1 VPKTRVSKTRSSSS
15 RRSAPAARYGFLT
28 VGQTA
33 KILGVSPSTLR
44 LWESEGLIAPQRTT
58 GRYRLYSP
66 ELLKVLKRIKYLR
79 EVQRLNMPGI
89 RRELKD
95 AAPGSSGS
103 GSPATGGH
111 GSPAT
116 HASQKEGSQKDAG
129 HKDGSRRDGSQGT
142 SGSIAT
148 PPPAKAAKPD
158 RTLGPQLRRMRE
170 RKRYNLAEAARR
182 AGVSSGF
189 LSAVER
195 SLANASVATLQR
207 LAMSYGTT
215 VMELFKTAPHDRR
228 LVTPAERRV
237 LEVHNGVRM
246 ELLSSG
252 APMLQSM
259 LFRVAP
265 LAGSEG
271 AYSHQGEEFIFMV
284 SGTLEVWLDE
294 LECFVLRE
302 GDSFWFPSTHA
313 HRWFNPGNIDAVLL
327 WINTPPTF

>member
-1 VPKTRVSKTRSSSS
+1 VPKTRASKSKSSPS
-15 RRSAPAARYGFLT
+15 RRAAPAARYGFLT

-44 LWESEGLIAPQRTT
+44 LWESEGLIAPLRTT

-89 RRELKD
+89 KRELKD
-95 AAPGSSGS
+95 AAPAAGGAASGASGHAAGTGSHSHAAHGGGAS
-103 GSPATGGH
+103 AATAPGGT
-111 GSPAT
+111 GRTST
-116 HASQKEGSQKDAG
+116 ASK
-129 HKDGSRRDGSQGT
+129 T
-142 SGSIAT
+142 V
-148 PPPAKAAKPD
+148 KPD

-215 VMELFKTAPHDRR
+215 VMELFQQAPHDRR

-246 ELLSSG
+246 ELLSFG

-265 LAGSEG
+265 IAGSEG
-271 AYSHQGEEFIFMV
+271 AYSHQGEEFIYML

-294 LECFVLRE
+294 LECHVLRE

-313 HRWFNPGNIDAVLL
+313 HRWFNPGKVDAVLL